1 MDETF
6 TIKQMIEF
14 IDVEIGK
21 TNRDEIFMDKSTWEL
36 RMNRLK
42 SIRKALQY
50 LYFLFVLRALPEI
63 DSIKFLEEE
72 IKTLESIKEK
82 P

>member
-1 MDETF
+1 MGETF